1 MSLAQGNNTP
11 TRPRIEPGSPDPESD
26 ALTTRPVR
34 PPLYRCVIV
43 KTTIVFFLC
52 LAPGENMSINYLL
65 TVTFSAET
73 SLDLK
78 EVTEI

>member
-1 MSLAQGNNTP
+1 MVM
-11 TRPRIEPGSPDPESD
+11 I
-26 ALTTRPVR
+26 
-34 PPLYRCVIV
+34 
-43 KTTIVFFLC
+43 TIVFFLC

-78 EVTEI
+78 KVTEI